1 MPGNNEAIGLLDRG
15 VFGLGEQKPPKNHRR
30 GRWSRGHGDNA
41 VALHCPYKGQSS
53 VWV

>member
-15 VFGLGEQKPPKNHRR
+15 VFSLGEQEPPKNHRR
-30 GRWSRGHGDNA
+30 GRWSQGHGDNA
-41 VALHCPYKGQSS
+41 VALHCPYKGQSL